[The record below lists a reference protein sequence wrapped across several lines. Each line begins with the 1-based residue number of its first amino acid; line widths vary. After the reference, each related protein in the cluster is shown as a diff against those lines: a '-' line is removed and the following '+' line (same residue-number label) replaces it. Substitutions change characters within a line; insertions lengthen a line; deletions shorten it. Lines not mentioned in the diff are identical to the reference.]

1 MSSLQTTPGSTDTAP
16 QGSWAVPHVEGAPPI
31 RTEVLVLDSL
41 NDPRRSTHAEA
52 AEFWRRLSLSTSPD
66 VQILE
71 SVSGV
76 DMWRP
81 WQLLQPAYSSLV
93 LWSER
98 VQPFVTSAEPA
109 LAADLGAALCDL
121 DGAAEEAEEEGF
133 PQPSELALKN
143 ARRLLRD
150 LYRLRP
156 SRLEVYPT
164 PDGEIALVA
173 PAGRGRSV
181 LVLCDS
187 DGGVLCSVNLNGLHR
202 RARYSTATMLPDGFV
217 REALND
223 LDEPD
228 QAW

>member
-1 MSSLQTTPGSTDTAP
+1 MSSLQTTPGSTDTALR
-16 QGSWAVPHVEGAPPI
+16 SCWFVPHAEDVPPI
-31 RTEVLVLDSL
+31 HTDVFVLDSL
-41 NDPRRSTHAEA
+41 NDPRRSTQAWA
-52 AEFWRRLSLSTSPD
+52 AEFWRRLSFCTPPD

-71 SVSGV
+71 NISSV
-76 DMWRP
+76 DMWRS
-81 WQLLQPAYSSLV
+81 WQLLQPAYFSLV
-93 LWSER
+93 LPSEQA
-98 VQPFVTSAEPA
+98 QPAVTSAEPA
-109 LAADLGAALCDL
+109 MAAELGAALRDL
-121 DGAAEEAEEEGF
+121 DGAAEEAGEEGF

-143 ARRLLRD
+143 ARRLLQD

-156 SRLEVYPT
+156 SRLEAYPT

-173 PAGRGRSV
+173 PGGRGRSV

-228 QAW
+228 QDW